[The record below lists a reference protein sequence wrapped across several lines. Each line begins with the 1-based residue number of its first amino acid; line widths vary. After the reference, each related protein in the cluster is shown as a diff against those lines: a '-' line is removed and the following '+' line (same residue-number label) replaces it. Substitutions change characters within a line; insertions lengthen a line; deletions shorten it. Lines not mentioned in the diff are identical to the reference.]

1 MSKTLM
7 RHPDRPERVISIPL
21 NEWARYRRSGYE
33 FCNEATKS
41 PVEVEEIPPGGNPP
55 VPKAEKKE
63 EPSSSQEVTEEEP
76 SKGRRRT
83 TAKEE

>member
-7 RHPDRPERVISIPL
+7 RHPDHPDRVISIPL

-33 FCNEATKS
+33 FCNEVV
-41 PVEVEEIPPGGNPP
+41 VEDAPKIIEVPAGGDPPAAKAAVE
-55 VPKAEKKE
+55 E
-63 EPSSSQEVTEEEP
+63 EPSQEAEEP

-83 TAKEE
+83 TARQEE